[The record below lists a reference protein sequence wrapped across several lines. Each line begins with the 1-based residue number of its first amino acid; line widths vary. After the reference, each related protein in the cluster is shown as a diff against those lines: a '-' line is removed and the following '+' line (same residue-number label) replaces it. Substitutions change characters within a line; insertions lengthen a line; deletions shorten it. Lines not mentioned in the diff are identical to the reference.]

1 MYEISDT
8 SRDLIKNLDTDVTIT
23 VIAETD
29 SINEMLSNFLD
40 RYTEL
45 SDRITMETIDP
56 VMHPSA
62 LTDHGETDLSSS
74 MSSLLS
80 KSGVSAPDRLSSFSY
95 PQSVNHA
102 ASAHPPAAYRRDN
115 HRQHGEHHQTAKHRP
130 ENKMICEKPHL
141 RR

>member
-80 KSGVSAPDRLSSFSY
+80 KSGVSAPDRLS
-95 PQSVNHA
+95 
-102 ASAHPPAAYRRDN
+102 
-115 HRQHGEHHQTAKHRP
+115 
-130 ENKMICEKPHL
+130 
-141 RR
+141 